1 MKRDKFKSLGRTQLS
16 SNPGR
21 TINQRFSYTSLLWK
35 NLPLIVQCRFRS
47 AVYKTEHVGLIANI
61 LHWYEVTMA
70 SHSRNLRRLLRI
82 CMKNWM
88 DRQFHREIVNY
99 RAKVL
104 SNIWFS
110 LTSKSDKRFFSKWW
124 LHPFVGKCWQFG
136 TIFKQLTVSF
146 ILVCCLLDRVL
157 NWKES

>member
-61 LHWYEVTMA
+61 LHWYEVKMA
-70 SHSRNLRRLLRI
+70 SHSRNLRWLLRI

-110 LTSKSDKRFFSKWW
+110 LTSKSDKRFFPNDGYIPLLANADNLVQYLNSW
-124 LHPFVGKCWQFG
+124 PFP
-136 TIFKQLTVSF
+136 SF
-146 ILVCCLLDRVL
+146 SFAVF
-157 NWKES
+157 